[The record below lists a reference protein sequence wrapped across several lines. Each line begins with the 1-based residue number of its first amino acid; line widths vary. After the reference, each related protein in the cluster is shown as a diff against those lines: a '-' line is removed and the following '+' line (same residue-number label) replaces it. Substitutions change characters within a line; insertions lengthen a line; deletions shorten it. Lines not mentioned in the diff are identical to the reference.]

1 MLYNRKNKLSWVPRD
16 GNRVTDMF
24 VKLTDPSALELVE
37 LCSPPEFQTIND
49 YPFVV
54 GQSGTRFS
62 SDLDYFF
69 DNCFWAILFWSFGRR
84 ELFLIE

>member
-1 MLYNRKNKLSWVPRD
+1 MRKAKQNPIQKKSSYFSSKV
-16 GNRVTDMF
+16 
-24 VKLTDPSALELVE
+24 
-37 LCSPPEFQTIND
+37 QTIND

-54 GQSGTRFS
+54 GQLGTRFS

-69 DNCFWAILFWSFGRR
+69 DNSFWAILFWSFERR